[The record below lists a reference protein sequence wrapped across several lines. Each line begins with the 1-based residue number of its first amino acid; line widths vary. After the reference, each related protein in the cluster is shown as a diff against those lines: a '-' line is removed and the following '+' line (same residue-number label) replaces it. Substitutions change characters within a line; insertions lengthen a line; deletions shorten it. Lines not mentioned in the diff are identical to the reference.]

1 MREAGYTKREIAEKL
16 GLEKSQI
23 KNWIARENR
32 RKRKAVNGEPL
43 RRKGRPMKETTEAEL
58 ERLRMEN
65 KLLRDFLQFTGLS
78 QILCK
83 HRNAVQIEQNLFKAE
98 VAQAAAALFSK

>member
-1 MREAGYTKREIAEKL
+1 MSKRKYTRIKEIEPTIIAMREAGKTRREIAEKL

-32 RKRKAVNGEPL
+32 RKRKAANGEPL

-65 KLLRDFLQFTGLS
+65 KLLRDFLQLTE
-78 QILCK
+78 
-83 HRNAVQIEQNLFKAE
+83 RM
-98 VAQAAAALFSK
+98 

>member
-1 MREAGYTKREIAEKL
+1 MCKRKWTDIGKYEEQIKKLREAGYTKRELAEKW

-32 RKRKAVNGEPL
+32 RKRKAANGEPL
-43 RRKGRPMKETTEAEL
+43 RRKGRPIKKTTEAEL

-65 KLLRDFLQFTGLS
+65 KLLRDFLQLTE
-78 QILCK
+78 
-83 HRNAVQIEQNLFKAE
+83 RM
-98 VAQAAAALFSK
+98 

>member
-1 MREAGYTKREIAEKL
+1 MCKRKWTDIGKYEEQIKKLREAGYTKREIAEKL

-65 KLLRDFLQFTGLS
+65 KLLRDFLQLTER
-78 QILCK
+78 K
-83 HRNAVQIEQNLFKAE
+83 
-98 VAQAAAALFSK
+98 

>member
-1 MREAGYTKREIAEKL
+1 MSKRKYTRIKEIEPTIIAMREAGKTRREIAEKL

-65 KLLRDFLQFTGLS
+65 KLLRDFLQLTE
-78 QILCK
+78 
-83 HRNAVQIEQNLFKAE
+83 RM
-98 VAQAAAALFSK
+98 

>member
-1 MREAGYTKREIAEKL
+1 MCKRKWTDIGKYEEQIKELREAGYTKREIAEKL

-32 RKRKAVNGEPL
+32 RKRKAANGEPL
-43 RRKGRPMKETTEAEL
+43 RRKGRPIKKTTEAEL

-65 KLLRDFLQFTGLS
+65 KLLRDFLQLTE
-78 QILCK
+78 
-83 HRNAVQIEQNLFKAE
+83 RM
-98 VAQAAAALFSK
+98 